1 MKAVFKTIG
10 GSLLLGLVAFVIAA
24 GVTAARSEGHLS
36 WTKAYFAKR
45 DVTPPPVVQDPDGD
59 SSSADATRSSKS
71 TDSTAGAADTSDV
84 PSSEE
89 LTEPADEIAETT
101 EVVEDSAEPEV
112 AFGYQ
117 RISTD
122 EVADIVSDPNY
133 DRYRFVLVD
142 ARSRAAYEAGH
153 IEGAIRC
160 YHYELDLCL
169 DNLLAYALGA
179 EKVIVYCNG
188 GDCED
193 SKFMCQEL
201 VDQGVPWSSIYLY
214 ADGWQDWVAQDMPY
228 VEGAE

>member
-24 GVTAARSEGHLS
+24 GVNAARSEGHLS

-59 SSSADATRSSKS
+59 SSSTSRSSKL
-71 TDSTAGAADTSDV
+71 TEREDTSGATA
-84 PSSEE
+84 SEAHV
-89 LTEPADEIAETT
+89 TDQPAETVGTT
-101 EVVEDSAEPEV
+101 EDVEDSAQPEL

-133 DRYRFVLVD
+133 DRYRFVIVD

-201 VDQGVPWSSIYLY
+201 VDQGVPWSTIYLY